1 MKKFT
6 AILIIAAFMLTL
18 AALPAFAADM
28 PGLVITEILRNPK
41 GNDTYEGFEIMNASD
56 AAIDLYN
63 YRIFYRNGASVEE
76 NAAVAAAD
84 VKFYT
89 YLAAAPGDV
98 VLAPGEIAMVWCV
111 YSDCYKKADPV
122 YGGFVKDLG
131 GGKVEYN
138 FDAYRND
145 MKTDSGCELD
155 PSVKVLINDK
165 TGGKY
170 FETKKAAVE
179 NGFNLE
185 NSGVVRMW
193 VCPREGDITS
203 ATCIIDSLTCR

>member
-76 NAAVAAAD
+76 NAAVAAA
-84 VKFYT
+84 
-89 YLAAAPGDV
+89 
-98 VLAPGEIAMVWCV
+98 
-111 YSDCYKKADPV
+111 
-122 YGGFVKDLG
+122 
-131 GGKVEYN
+131 
-138 FDAYRND
+138 
-145 MKTDSGCELD
+145 EL
-155 PSVKVLINDK
+155 
-165 TGGKY
+165 
-170 FETKKAAVE
+170 
-179 NGFNLE
+179 NL
-185 NSGVVRMW
+185 
-193 VCPREGDITS
+193 
-203 ATCIIDSLTCR
+203 